1 MSSDEAAEGVVHF
14 ALALLAHG
22 GDAIVGADA
31 SGVIRVW
38 NDAACRMFGYSRA
51 EAVGRSLDIIVPDA
65 MRTDHAAGMRR
76 LVRGEPPRLIGQVLE
91 LPARRADGEVFPAEV
106 NISFAGEG
114 EDMVFAAVIRDASER
129 RRAEDRLQSLAMFDQ
144 LTLLANRARF
154 IERLDEALAGLGRAA
169 TLLVIDLDRFSD
181 LNDIEGHVVGDEIL
195 RDTALKLKRIAL
207 AFDSDGASAP
217 GVVGRLGSNSF
228 GLLLPDTSNLAV
240 VFSVAEQVRSALLLG
255 CPIRDRVVKAT
266 ASIGIAVAPEHGPT
280 AVRLMANA
288 DFALRRAKSE
298 GCDARQMFSSSHR
311 QEVAARRALEA
322 DLRQA
327 AIGGQFELFFQPQV
341 RLEDGAL
348 TGAEALLRWR
358 HPTRGLLSPA
368 QFLDVLAG
376 SSAAASVGDWILNTA
391 CARAEQWRAAVG
403 GRFRIGVNLFEAQ
416 FAREDIDTAV
426 ARALRVTGLPADALE
441 IEITENVFTASDD
454 VAVARVRRLR
464 DLGVRIAFDDFGT
477 GYASLNL
484 LKRYPITRLKIDRSF
499 VRNISDAPE
508 DEAIVELVLQL
519 GERFG
524 LDVIAEGVE
533 RADQEEHLRRLG
545 CREGQGFLYGRPMP
559 ADEFGRVFV
568 NGGAAD
574 QAAVRR
580 SSS

>member
-1 MSSDEAAEGVVHF
+1 MRSDHV
-14 ALALLAHG
+14 
-22 GDAIVGADA
+22 
-31 SGVIRVW
+31 S
-38 NDAACRMFGYSRA
+38 
-51 EAVGRSLDIIVPDA
+51 
-65 MRTDHAAGMRR
+65 GMRR
-76 LVRGEPPRLIGQVLE
+76 LVRGETARLIGKVLE
-91 LPARRADGEVFPAEV
+91 LPARRADGEVFPTEMR
-106 NISFAGEG
+106 ISAWGEG
-114 EDMVFAAVIRDASER
+114 DRMVFAAVVRDASER

-144 LTLLANRARF
+144 LTLLPNRTRF
-154 IERLDEALAGLGRAA
+154 IERLNEALAGSGRAA
-169 TLLVIDLDRFSD
+169 TLLMIDLDRFSD
-181 LNDIEGHVVGDEIL
+181 LNDIEGHEIGDEIL
-195 RDTALKLKRIAL
+195 RDTALKLKRIA
-207 AFDSDGASAP
+207 ASFHGEGAGEP
-217 GVVGRLGSNSF
+217 GFVGRLGSNAF
-228 GLLLPDTSNLAV
+228 GLLLPGTSNLAV
-240 VFSVAEQVRSALLLG
+240 VFSVAESVRSALVQG
-255 CPIRDRVVKAT
+255 CVIRDRVLKAT
-266 ASIGIAVAPEHGPT
+266 ASIGIAVAPEHGSS

-288 DFALRRAKSE
+288 DFALRRAKAE

-311 QEVAARRALEA
+311 QEVAARRALDA

-327 AIGGQFELFFQPQV
+327 ATHGQFELFFQPQV

-376 SSAAASVGDWILNTA
+376 SASAAGVGDWILNTA
-391 CARAEQWRAAVG
+391 CARAEQWRAALG
-403 GRFRIGVNLFEAQ
+403 ERFRIGVNLFEAQ

-426 ARALRVTGLPADALE
+426 ARALRVTGLPADSLE
-441 IEITENVFTASDD
+441 IEITENIFTASDD

-499 VRNISDAPE
+499 VRNISEAPE
-508 DEAIVELVLQL
+508 DEAIVDLVLSL
-519 GERFG
+519 GKRFG
-524 LDVIAEGVE
+524 LDVIAEGIE
-533 RADQEEHLRRLG
+533 RLDQAEHLSRMG

-559 ADEFGRVFV
+559 AEEFSRVFV
-568 NGGAAD
+568 HGDAAAD